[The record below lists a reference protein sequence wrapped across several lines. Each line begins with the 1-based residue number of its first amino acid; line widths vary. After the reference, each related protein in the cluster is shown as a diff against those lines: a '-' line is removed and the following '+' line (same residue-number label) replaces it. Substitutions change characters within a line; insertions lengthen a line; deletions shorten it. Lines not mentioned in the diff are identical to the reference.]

1 MSRIGKFFMGL
12 TFIVGGIFI
21 IPYYKQILDV
31 LIDLIDSMFP
41 TLPDTTALVIHSFPL
56 LTLIM
61 LFLAGGWLMI
71 SSLISGR
78 SEPG

>member
-1 MSRIGKFFMGL
+1 MSRVGKFFTGL
-12 TFIVGGIFI
+12 VFIAGGIFI

-41 TLPDTTALVIHSFPL
+41 GLTDTTVFVIHSFPL
-56 LTLIM
+56 ITLVLI
-61 LFLAGGWLMI
+61 FLAGAWMMI

>member
-1 MSRIGKFFMGL
+1 MSRVGRFFTGIVL
-12 TFIVGGIFI
+12 IVGGIFI

-41 TLPDTTALVIHSFPL
+41 TLPDTTVLVIHSFPL
-56 LTLIM
+56 IILVLI
-61 LFLAGGWLMI
+61 FSAGGWMMI